1 MKNYKSKFLKY
12 WKYGDQD
19 LPQCWGCYT
28 QPAVDIH
35 HLKGRGMGGDPTGVR
50 NDIYNLIPL
59 CLSCHERTD
68 DDRDYNEMLKKR
80 LKRFID
86 GK

>member
-50 NDIYNLIPL
+50 DDIRNLIPL
-59 CLSCHERTD
+59 CRQCHTKTD
-68 DDRDYNEMLKKR
+68 NDREYNEKLKLR
-80 LKRFID
+80 VKRFVD
-86 GK
+86 GN

>member
-1 MKNYKSKFLKY
+1 M
-12 WKYGDQD
+12 
-19 LPQCWGCYT
+19 

-35 HLKGRGMGGDPTGVR
+35 HLKGRCMGGDPKGLR

-59 CLSCHERTD
+59 CRDCHKKTD
-68 DDRDYNEMLKKR
+68 DNKDFNERLKER

-86 GK
+86 GN